1 MLRPALLLLPLFAV
15 CLANFRWSFP
25 INYQDLLIKPLST
38 SFSCD
43 NRPFGYYADVEN
55 NCQIYHVCVPFFDAT
70 GDHKHTYMFSFI
82 CGNQTIFS
90 QDILGCASL
99 AEAYPC
105 EDAPSLFDF
114 VNAKFGNVPEI
125 EEDI

>member
-15 CLANFRWSFP
+15 GLANFRWSFP
-25 INYQDLLIKPLST
+25 INYEDLLINPLVT

-43 NRPFGYYADVEN
+43 NRAYGYYADVDN
-55 NCQIYHVCVPFFDAT
+55 GCQIYHVCMPLFDAT
-70 GDHKHTYMFSFI
+70 GEHKHTYMFSFI

-90 QDILGCASL
+90 QDILACASP

-114 VNAKFGNVPEI
+114 VNAEFGKLLEI
-125 EEDI
+125 EEDA